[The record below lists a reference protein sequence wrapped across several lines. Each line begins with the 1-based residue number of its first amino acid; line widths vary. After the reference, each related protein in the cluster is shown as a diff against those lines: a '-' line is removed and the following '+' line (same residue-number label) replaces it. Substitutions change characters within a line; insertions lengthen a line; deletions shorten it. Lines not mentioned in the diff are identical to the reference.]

1 MTLKFDDLQDELDQL
16 FEELTNNP
24 GIEIAVDT
32 EATGLKVAGFDDKCI
47 GVSLA
52 TVINGIGYSYYLPFH
67 HPVGE
72 NLPQKYLDGLK
83 DVLENHGHVLL
94 FVNAQY
100 DILSLETIGIYVA
113 DTNFLDIPTMAHLI
127 DENKP
132 YSKSLDQLAQ
142 HYIDKN
148 VGKVKDINIE
158 REKKTG
164 WQNTT
169 WQDIWEYAIVDAQ
182 LTFRIWGVLRTKQ
195 QWLELPE
202 DMWPHKQRLMRV
214 LMSMKRKGVQ
224 IDVQLAEE
232 YVQKGEAE
240 MDRIVKELGINPAS
254 PKQMKKLLIDEL
266 GLPVVKTSPLT
277 GAPSFDKQAMMRYDQ
292 MLEKMDSPVADLI
305 KQYRGWQKAV
315 SAAYRP
321 YLSLLSSDG
330 RLRCS
335 YKTHGTATGRLS
347 CSEPNLQQ
355 IPKSSDK
362 PWNGKVKNCF
372 VAKPG
377 FTLINADFSQ
387 LELRLATAYAGEEEL
402 KQVFNEGRDIFTE
415 MSKQLGMSRHDTKTL
430 VYSMQYGAGEQRIM
444 NVFGVDRKQA
454 KEIREN
460 YFATYPNFRRL
471 NERCTEKVEQAGQ
484 IKIWSGRYRHF
495 EDRNESYKAMNSVIQ
510 GGAADIVERI
520 MVRCYEELESE
531 DCSMLLQVH
540 DSITFEVR
548 ELMVP
553 RYIERIRTIMEDVN
567 AVTGEVNFDVRFA
580 VDVDNWVPEEDG
592 K

>member
-1 MTLKFDDLQDELDQL
+1 MKFDQLQNELDELFDVL
-16 FEELTNNP
+16 VNNS
-24 GIEIAVDT
+24 GQVIAVDT
-32 EATGLKVAGFDDKCI
+32 EATGLNVADRRDTCI
-47 GVSLA
+47 GVSIA
-52 TVINGIGYSYYLPFH
+52 CVVNGVGYSYYLPFY
-67 HPVGE
+67 HPVGD
-72 NLPQKYLDGLK
+72 NLPHKYLERLK
-83 DVLENHGHVLL
+83 DVLENYDHTLL
-94 FVNAQY
+94 FVNVQY
-100 DILSLETIGIYVA
+100 DVLSLETIGIYLGN
-113 DTNFLDIPTMAHLI
+113 TNFIDVPTMAHLI

-169 WQDIWEYAIVDAQ
+169 WEDIWEYAIVDAQ
-182 LTFRIWGVLRTKQ
+182 LTYRIWAALRNRKE
-195 QWLELPE
+195 WLDLPE
-202 DMWPHKQRLMRV
+202 DFWPHKQRLIRV
-214 LMSMKRKGVQ
+214 LLDMKRKGVQ

-232 YVQKGEAE
+232 YVQKGEQE
-240 MDRIVKELGINPAS
+240 MARIVEELGINPAS
-254 PKQMKKLLIDEL
+254 PKQMKKLLIDDL
-266 GLPVVKTSPLT
+266 GLPVVKQSPLT
-277 GAPSFDKQAMMRYDQ
+277 GAPSFDKQAMMKYDA
-292 MLEKMDSPVADLI
+292 MLEKMDSPVATLI
-305 KQYRGWQKAV
+305 KEYRGWQKAV
-315 SAAYRP
+315 SAAYKP
-321 YLSLLSSDG
+321 YLSLRGPDD

-362 PWNGKVKNCF
+362 PWNGKVKECF
-372 VAKPG
+372 IAKPG

-387 LELRLATAYAGEEEL
+387 LELRLATAYAGEDDL
-402 KQVFNEGRDIFTE
+402 KVIFEEGRDIFTE
-415 MSKQLGMSRHDTKTL
+415 MSNQLGMSRHDTKTL

-444 NVFGVDRKQA
+444 DAFNVDRNEA
-454 KEIREN
+454 KRIREN
-460 YFATYPNFRRL
+460 YFATYPNFRRF
-471 NERCTEKVEQAGQ
+471 NERCTAKVEDTGQ

-495 EDRNESYKAMNSVIQ
+495 DDRSQSYKAMNSVIQ

-520 MVRCYEELESE
+520 MVRCYEQLQSE

-548 ELMVP
+548 ESMVP
-553 RYIERIRTIMEDVN
+553 QYIEKIRTVMEDVN

-580 VDVDNWVPEEDG
+580 VDVDKWVPEKDEQ
-592 K
+592 